1 MPGGKGH
8 PAPSYDQKMVDL
20 KREAHVGASLGLF
33 WALTRAYSLL
43 GDPGGRLETCDDLAE
58 FADSLRTEPVVRSRG
73 GMFYSSSYD
82 VCATVLKSPDASA
95 DIPEARNP
103 LEAILLGPMPPADRI
118 DPLLDAIIT
127 KDGADHTRIR
137 RLVQPAFTHR
147 VMQSWR
153 DAADR
158 VAERLVDALPSDRPV
173 DLVRDWASPLPMA
186 VICEILGVPF
196 DDRDTFTAWGNTLA
210 EGLDRPRSLGHARS
224 MDAASVQLTT
234 YLSRL
239 LEQRRR
245 APEDDLLSTLA
256 QVELDGEILTDRD
269 IVGTASFIL
278 LAGFETTVNLLGAG
292 TQVLM
297 EHRDQFAE
305 VAADHDLISGMT
317 EEALRYVSPVQ
328 YTFRTA
334 LAPIDLPGGTVLG
347 ERDTIVLMLVG
358 ANRDP
363 AVFVD
368 PHRFD
373 IHRENAR
380 RHLAFG
386 FGVHHCLGAALARME
401 AEVAWR
407 HLLTRFPDI
416 DAWQL
421 AGEPVPNPGRM
432 IHGLR
437 SLPVR
442 LGAAVHA

>member
-1 MPGGKGH
+1 M
-8 PAPSYDQKMVDL
+8 DL
-20 KREAHVGASLGLF
+20 SRLDLRRDAHTGASISLF
-33 WALTRAYSLL
+33 WALTRFYSLL

-73 GMFYSSSYD
+73 GLVYTSSYD
-82 VCATVLKSPDASA
+82 VCASVLKSPDASA

-158 VAERLVDALPSDRPV
+158 VAERLVDALPSERPV

-224 MDAASVQLTT
+224 MDSASAQLTA
-234 YLSRL
+234 YLSAL
-239 LEQRRR
+239 LDQRRR

-305 VAADHDLISGMT
+305 VAADHGLLPAMT

-334 LAPIDLPGGTVLG
+334 LSPMDLPGGAVLG

-363 AVFVD
+363 AVFAD

-407 HLLTRFPDI
+407 HLLERFPDI

-421 AGEPVPNPGRM
+421 AGEPVPTPGRI

>member
-1 MPGGKGH
+1 
-8 PAPSYDQKMVDL
+8 
-20 KREAHVGASLGLF
+20 
-33 WALTRAYSLL
+33 
-43 GDPGGRLETCDDLAE
+43 
-58 FADSLRTEPVVRSRG
+58 
-73 GMFYSSSYD
+73 
-82 VCATVLKSPDASA
+82 
-95 DIPEARNP
+95 
-103 LEAILLGPMPPADRI
+103 
-118 DPLLDAIIT
+118 
-127 KDGADHTRIR
+127 
-137 RLVQPAFTHR
+137 
-147 VMQSWR
+147 
-153 DAADR
+153 
-158 VAERLVDALPSDRPV
+158 
-173 DLVRDWASPLPMA
+173 
-186 VICEILGVPF
+186 
-196 DDRDTFTAWGNTLA
+196 TFTAWGNTLA
-210 EGLDRPRSLGHARS
+210 EGLDRPRSLGHARA
-224 MDAASVQLTT
+224 MDTASAALTS
-234 YLSRL
+234 YLANL
-239 LEQRRR
+239 LTQRRR

-256 QVELDGEILTDRD
+256 QVELDGDTLTDRD

-305 VAADHDLISGMT
+305 VSANHDLIPAMT

-334 LAPIDLPGGTVLG
+334 LAPIALPDGSEMPKG
-347 ERDTIVLMLVG
+347 DTIVLMLVG

-363 AVFVD
+363 AVFAD
-368 PHRFD
+368 PNRFD

-407 HLLTRFPDI
+407 HLLERFPDT
-416 DAWQL
+416 DSWQL

>member
-1 MPGGKGH
+1 
-8 PAPSYDQKMVDL
+8 MVDL

-73 GMFYSSSYD
+73 GMFYTSSYD

-196 DDRDTFTAWGNTLA
+196 DDRDAFTAWGNTLA

-373 IHRENAR
+373 IHRDNAR

>member
-1 MPGGKGH
+1 MI
-8 PAPSYDQKMVDL
+8 DL

-33 WALTRAYSLL
+33 WAITRAYSLM
-43 GDPGGRLETCDDLAE
+43 GDPGGQLETCDDLVT
-58 FADSLRTEPVVRSRG
+58 FANDLRSQRVVMSRG
-73 GMFYSSSYD
+73 GFRYTSDYET
-82 VCATVLKSPDASA
+82 CATVLKSPDASA
-95 DIPEARNP
+95 DIPEPRNL
-103 LEAILLGPMPPADRI
+103 LESILLGPQPPAERI

-127 KDGADHTRIR
+127 KDGDDHSRIR
-137 RLVQPAFTHR
+137 KLVQPAFTHR

-158 VAERLVDALPSDRPV
+158 VAERLVDDLSTKSTV
-173 DLVRDWASPLPMA
+173 DLVKDWASPLPMA

-196 DDRDTFTAWGNTLA
+196 SDRDTFTAWGNTLA
-210 EGLDRPRSLGHARS
+210 EGLDRPRSLGHARA
-224 MDAASVQLTT
+224 MDTASAALTS
-234 YLSRL
+234 YLANL
-239 LEQRRR
+239 LTQRRR

-256 QVELDGEILTDRD
+256 QVELDGDTLTDRD

-305 VAADHDLISGMT
+305 VSANHDLIPAMT

-334 LAPIDLPGGTVLG
+334 LAPIALPDGSEMPKG
-347 ERDTIVLMLVG
+347 DTIVLMLVG

-363 AVFVD
+363 AVFAD
-368 PHRFD
+368 PNRFD

-407 HLLTRFPDI
+407 HLLERFPDT
-416 DAWQL
+416 DSWQL

>member
-1 MPGGKGH
+1 
-8 PAPSYDQKMVDL
+8 VIDL
-20 KREAHVGASLGLF
+20 KREAHVGASMGLF
-33 WALTRAYSLL
+33 WAITRAYSLL
-43 GDPGGRLETCDDLAE
+43 GDPGGRLETCDDLVA

-73 GMFYSSSYD
+73 GMFYTSSYD
-82 VCATVLKSPDASA
+82 VCATVLKSPAASA
-95 DIPEARNP
+95 DIPEPRNP

-137 RLVQPAFTHR
+137 KPVQPAFTHR

-153 DAADR
+153 EAADR
-158 VAERLVDALPSDRPV
+158 VAEQLVDALPDDRPV
-173 DLVRDWASPLPMA
+173 DLVKDWAAPLPMA

-196 DDRDTFTAWGNTLA
+196 ADRDTFTEWGNTLA

-224 MDAASVQLTT
+224 MDAASAQLTA

-239 LEQRRR
+239 LHQRRSS
-245 APEDDLLSTLA
+245 PEDDLLSTLA
-256 QVELDGEILTDRD
+256 QVELDGETLTDRD

-305 VAADHDLISGMT
+305 VAADHDLIPAMT

-334 LAPIDLPGGTVLG
+334 LAPIDLPGGSVLG

-363 AVFVD
+363 SVFTD

-373 IHRENAR
+373 IHRDNAR

-407 HLLTRFPDI
+407 HLLTRFPDTK
-416 DAWQL
+416 AWRL
-421 AGEPVPNPGRM
+421 AGEPVPNPGRI

-437 SLPVR
+437 ALPVR

>member
-1 MPGGKGH
+1 
-8 PAPSYDQKMVDL
+8 MVDL

-43 GDPGGRLETCDDLAE
+43 GDPGGRLETCDDLVA

-73 GMFYSSSYD
+73 GMLYTSNYD
-82 VCATVLKSPDASA
+82 VCATVLKSPEASA

-158 VAERLVDALPSDRPV
+158 VAAQLVDALPSDRPV

-196 DDRDTFTAWGNTLA
+196 DDRDTFTTWGNTLA

-224 MDAASVQLTT
+224 MDAASAQLTA

-305 VAADHDLISGMT
+305 VAADHDFIPAMT

-334 LAPIDLPGGTVLG
+334 LAPIDLPGGSVLG

-363 AVFVD
+363 AVFTD

-373 IHRENAR
+373 IHRDNAR

-407 HLLTRFPDI
+407 HLLERFPDT

-442 LGAAVHA
+442 LGAPVAA